1 MRMFLLI
8 SYFLISFSSQ
18 AQQDSSISESKRKF
32 LFGFD
37 SRRSIIEN
45 KPSRI
50 FGIRIGMQLKNPRV
64 RIGLGAYNMQ
74 NQMLRPNESVAEV
87 AGSIDTLR
95 IDYGYLGFFYE
106 YVWLEKNKY
115 EVSTPFL
122 LGAGSVDRSY
132 FTDTGDLQ
140 KLPKL
145 NITVLEVGVAAHYKF
160 LPWLGVGSGFGYNL
174 VLSGRPELSRAFN
187 SPFYVLKVK
196 LFLGELYRSL
206 RKKNL

>member
-1 MRMFLLI
+1 MRILFLILLI
-8 SYFLISFSSQ
+8 FSLSGLK

-87 AGSIDTLR
+87 AESIDTLR
-95 IDYGYLGFFYE
+95 IDYGYLGFFM
-106 YVWLEKNKY
+106 NM
-115 EVSTPFL
+115 F
-122 LGAGSVDRSY
+122 GSKKTNTRFRLRSY
-132 FTDTGDLQ
+132 
-140 KLPKL
+140 
-145 NITVLEVGVAAHYKF
+145 
-160 LPWLGVGSGFGYNL
+160 
-174 VLSGRPELSRAFN
+174 
-187 SPFYVLKVK
+187 
-196 LFLGELYRSL
+196 
-206 RKKNL
+206 

>member
-1 MRMFLLI
+1 MRILFLILLI
-8 SYFLISFSSQ
+8 FSLSGLK

-87 AGSIDTLR
+87 AESIDTLR

-106 YVWLEKNKY
+106 YFWLEKNKY

-132 FTDTGDLQ
+132 FTETRDLQ

-145 NITVLEVGVAAHYKF
+145 NITVLEVGVAAHYKIK
-160 LPWLGVGSGFGYNL
+160 PWVGIGSGFGYNL
-174 VLSGRPELSRAFN
+174 VLSGKPELSRAFN
-187 SPFYVLKVK
+187 SPFYVFKLK
-196 LFLGELYRSL
+196 LFLGDLYRGI
-206 RKKNL
+206 RNKD